1 MRVLILETIPARCR
15 RWHGGPLGQNRG
27 TRPIPGKWARNT
39 EKARNI
45 KNIFASQLGKIFHF
59 NGSPIH
65 VSETNI
71 HFRRQVKSAL
81 QQEALVLPGS
91 RCDRQKSRGP
101 FGKQTV
107 RMHQN
112 SACSLT
118 QKVYLRKPTQRN
130 PSEARKTV
138 LRAKIFIMAF
148 L

>member
-1 MRVLILETIPARCR
+1 MRVLILETIPATCR

-27 TRPIPGKWARNT
+27 TGPIPGKWARNT

-91 RCDRQKSRGP
+91 RCDRQKSRSP